1 MPFDALSIPRKL
13 KGQGWSGC
21 HKTNPVSQSTVE
33 NIRPSNAVLL
43 AQANNG

>member
-1 MPFDALSIPRKL
+1 MLFDGLSIPGKL

-21 HKTNPVSQSTVE
+21 HTTNPVSQSPVE
-33 NIRPSNAVLL
+33 NSRPSNGVLL